1 MIFKMG
7 FNVIFHVEIYM
18 ILNVWIYMIFDVA
31 VKMLRMSQETRNV
44 RSDNSL
50 TQRTRGPRK
59 PINDQDTT
67 LRRRGMEDISDYIL
81 EDGFPG
87 FRVFLP
93 DVGRFQVL
101 WTFRNLRI
109 CGKGKKLEVLLQIW
123 ASRISGWVKI
133 DLPDLEIN
141 ILGSEISESPKYP
154 KM

>member
-1 MIFKMG
+1 
-7 FNVIFHVEIYM
+7 
-18 ILNVWIYMIFDVA
+18 
-31 VKMLRMSQETRNV
+31 
-44 RSDNSL
+44 
-50 TQRTRGPRK
+50 
-59 PINDQDTT
+59 
-67 LRRRGMEDISDYIL
+67 MEDISDYIL

-133 DLPDLEIN
+133 HVPDLK
-141 ILGSEISESPKYP
+141 ISVGKFT
-154 KM
+154 KMKHDSKTTQNERIKNHVKRI